1 MIAWSDPRSYWKKNT
16 GGKKG
21 QMKRVKMMIKLV
33 MLAIC
38 MFSVLAIVGCSK
50 VNKENY
56 DKIKIGMSYEEVLGV
71 LGKPDTC
78 QDPVL
83 KTKSCIWGSSDK
95 QIKIKF
101 VVDTVAWRSS
111 KGI

>member
-1 MIAWSDPRSYWKKNT
+1 
-16 GGKKG
+16 
-21 QMKRVKMMIKLV
+21 MKRGMLIIKLV
-33 MLAIC
+33 VLVIC
-38 MFSVLAIVGCSK
+38 MFSILALTGCSK

-56 DKIKIGMSYEEVLGV
+56 DKIKIGMSFEEVVVV
-71 LGKPDTC
+71 LGKPGTC
-78 QDPVL
+78 EEPIL

-101 VVDTVAWRSS
+101 AGDIVVWRSS

>member
-1 MIAWSDPRSYWKKNT
+1 
-16 GGKKG
+16 
-21 QMKRVKMMIKLV
+21 MKRVKIMIKLGL
-33 MLAIC
+33 LAIC
-38 MFSVLAIVGCSK
+38 MFSVLTIAGCDK

-56 DKIKIGMSYEEVLGV
+56 DKIKIGMSYEEVLGI

-78 QDPVL
+78 QDPVM